1 MEDFIQSRLLE
12 DRLERSRQEIER
24 LVAEDQVHNVFLEQQ
39 FRIQLRRREQ
49 IQDLE
54 IEQQVLQAQ
63 LMSLR
68 PLSREEMEFTDFVRV
83 LEQEGPPVAARAHAK
98 GKRPVVELQQE
109 VPQLTRLR
117 QETLGVHKGET
128 SRPAELQRATEE
140 VPRFPDL
147 PTKEAQESSPDIAV
161 IPPAPAPPPQ
171 VIDLSPL
178 GSRVASVSIR
188 EDEIQRVAP
197 APSPDSDILVL
208 DEIPE
213 GFPERP
219 PRAGRQRSARQ
230 RRVLELIR
238 ERRAQEQV
246 LEQVEDRVYYLA
258 EDGVAYTRPE
268 LLRHGRVPPR
278 RRMRGRVRR
287 GGVWG
292 GVSFGTLI
300 GATSPMFGEPI
311 WSAMANV
318 TTH

>member
-12 DRLERSRQEIER
+12 DRLARSRQEIER

-54 IEQQVLQAQ
+54 IEQ
-63 LMSLR
+63 
-68 PLSREEMEFTDFVRV
+68 
-83 LEQEGPPVAARAHAK
+83 
-98 GKRPVVELQQE
+98 QQE

-213 GFPERP
+213 GFPKRP

-292 GVSFGTLI
+292 GMVRY
-300 GATSPMFGEPI
+300 
-311 WSAMANV
+311 
-318 TTH
+318 